1 MDPALSADISIMS
14 RNIIIAVAVIGMLT
28 LSAAT
33 QERRAEIV
41 TASQPTFTAAKRK
54 LSDDEP
60 PHVSMAGASAEN
72 AHVLPDLVA
81 APPVIPLGPRDLLRD
96 YELAMASIAERFS
109 MDLAVISNAVGT
121 GQITREQGE
130 FASGERYQVAIMQF
144 QLFSALHRILEEDIA
159 RTPAVPT
166 EPTASHGGEAV
177 LVAMPFSS
185 LQLNPSLVEYL
196 GLNPTQVRSIQ
207 GLMDQERPKTE
218 VLMLELRTVSAR
230 AGVAIRQNQNNDN
243 EGAAQKL
250 AATQARLLKQL
261 MRVNL
266 RLQRRIDEVLDPRQ
280 RKKLDAFKRTGEV
293 TVGEGNQR

>member
-1 MDPALSADISIMS
+1 MS
-14 RNIIIAVAVIGMLT
+14 RNIIIAVAVIGTLT

-41 TASQPTFTAAKRK
+41 IASQPAFTAVKRK
-54 LSDDEP
+54 LPDDEP
-60 PHVSMAGASAEN
+60 NHVSMAAASAEN

-81 APPVIPLGPRDLLRD
+81 ASPVIPLCPRDLLRD
-96 YELAMASIAERFS
+96 YELTRACIAERLS

-130 FASGERYQVAIMQF
+130 FASGERYRVAIIQF
-144 QLFSALHRILEEDIA
+144 QLLGALHTILDEDIA
-159 RTPAVPT
+159 RAPAVPT
-166 EPTASHGGEAV
+166 EPTPSHSGETV

-196 GLNPTQVRSIQ
+196 GLNATQVRSIQ

-218 VLMLELRTVSAR
+218 VLMLELRTVSAEL
-230 AGVAIRQNQNNDN
+230 GVASRQSQNNDN

-250 AATQARLLKQL
+250 AVTQAWLLKQL
-261 MRVNL
+261 IRANL
-266 RLQRRIDEVLDPRQ
+266 RLQQRIDEVLDPQQ

-293 TVGEGNQR
+293 TVGEGNHR

>member
-1 MDPALSADISIMS
+1 LQSPT
-14 RNIIIAVAVIGMLT
+14 LT

-41 TASQPTFTAAKRK
+41 TASQPAFTAVKGK
-54 LSDDEP
+54 LPDDEL
-60 PHVSMAGASAEN
+60 PHVFMAGASAEN

-96 YELAMASIAERFS
+96 YELAMVSIAERLS

-121 GQITREQGE
+121 GQITREQRE
-130 FASGERYQVAIMQF
+130 FASGARYQVAIMQF
-144 QLFSALHRILEEDIA
+144 QLFSALHTMLAEDIA
-159 RTPAVPT
+159 RTPAVPIELT
-166 EPTASHGGEAV
+166 PSHGGETV
-177 LVAMPFSS
+177 LVAMTFSS

-196 GLNPTQVRSIQ
+196 GLNATQGRFIQ

-218 VLMLELRTVSAR
+218 VLMLELRTVSAEL
-230 AGVAIRQNQNNDN
+230 GVAIRQSQNNDN

-250 AATQARLLKQL
+250 AVTQARLFEQL
-261 MRVNL
+261 MRANL
-266 RLQRRIDEVLDPRQ
+266 RLQRRIDEVLDPQQ

>member
-1 MDPALSADISIMS
+1 MS
-14 RNIIIAVAVIGMLT
+14 RNISIAVAVIGTLT
-28 LSAAT
+28 LCAAT
-33 QERRAEIV
+33 QERRPEIV
-41 TASQPTFTAAKRK
+41 TASQPAFTAVKRK

-60 PHVSMAGASAEN
+60 PHVSTAGVSAEN
-72 AHVLPDLVA
+72 AHVPPDVVA

-96 YELAMASIAERFS
+96 YELAMVSIAEQLS
-109 MDLAVISNAVGT
+109 MDLAVISNAVGA

-130 FASGERYQVAIMQF
+130 FASGKRYQVAIMQF
-144 QLFSALHRILEEDIA
+144 QLFSALHTMLAADIA
-159 RTPAVPT
+159 RTPAVAT
-166 EPTASHGGEAV
+166 EPTPSRGGETV

-207 GLMDQERPKTE
+207 GLMNQERPKTE
-218 VLMLELRTVSAR
+218 VLMLELRTVSAEL
-230 AGVAIRQNQNNDN
+230 GVAIRQSQNNDK

-261 MRVNL
+261 MRANL
-266 RLQRRIDEVLDPRQ
+266 RPQRRIDEVLDPPQ

-293 TVGEGNQR
+293 TIGDGNRR

>member
-1 MDPALSADISIMS
+1 MS
-14 RNIIIAVAVIGMLT
+14 RNIIIAVAVIGTLT

-33 QERRAEIV
+33 EERRAEIV
-41 TASQPTFTAAKRK
+41 TASQPAFTAVKRE

-96 YELAMASIAERFS
+96 YELAMASIAERLS

-130 FASGERYQVAIMQF
+130 FASGERNQVAIIQF
-144 QLFSALHRILEEDIA
+144 QLFSALYTMLAADIA
-159 RTPAVPT
+159 RTPAVPR
-166 EPTASHGGEAV
+166 EPTPSRGGETV

-185 LQLNPSLVEYL
+185 LQLNPSLIEYL
-196 GLNPTQVRSIQ
+196 GLNATQVRSIQ

-218 VLMLELRTVSAR
+218 VLMLELRTVSAEL
-230 AGVAIRQNQNNDN
+230 GVAIRQSQNNDN
-243 EGAAQKL
+243 EGAAQRL
-250 AATQARLLKQL
+250 AVTQARLLKQL

-266 RLQRRIDEVLDPRQ
+266 RLQRRIDEVLAPRQ

-293 TVGEGNQR
+293 TVEEGNQ